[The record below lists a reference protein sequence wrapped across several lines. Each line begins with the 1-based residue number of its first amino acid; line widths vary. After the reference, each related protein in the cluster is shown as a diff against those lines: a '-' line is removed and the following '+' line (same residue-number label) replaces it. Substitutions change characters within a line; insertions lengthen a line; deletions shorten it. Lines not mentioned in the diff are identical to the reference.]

1 MSFVRAMKLIFAE
14 VCTHTCMYVFLYT
27 RKYAR
32 IQRGLHRGS
41 VYLFEELAENALI
54 ILGVRGVRAK
64 RVAID
69 LGGVKVRTAIL

>member
-1 MSFVRAMKLIFAE
+1 MKLICAE

-27 RKYAR
+27 WKYVR
-32 IQRGLHRGS
+32 IHRGLYRGS
-41 VYLFEELAENALI
+41 VYRFEELGEDALI